1 MSNVNSWLGYYTI
14 VVQNVIIGANRV
26 GDLAVLFLITI

>member
-1 MSNVNSWLGYYTI
+1 MSNVNSWLGYYAI
-14 VVQNVIIGANRV
+14 VVQNVIGANRV